1 MSAPAFPPTFETP
14 APRRFK
20 SDALPNSPWH
30 KIAAIAVIS
39 GLLTV
44 AHCVR
49 ADGAHWTSN
58 GPPAGIVAIAAA
70 PSDPKI
76 VYAGSTGADGGKG
89 VFKSSDGGRNWIAV
103 NYGITNKRIN
113 AVAVNP
119 HNSKIVYAGYEGE
132 GFYKTT
138 DGGEHWATIN
148 RTPLHHGTSIA
159 IDRFDSS
166 IVYLGTDSGM
176 FKSFDGGRTVAP
188 LKNGQSEVGTVVNI
202 VIDPRDNHT
211 LYVSK
216 FHDTEENSGIWKS
229 KDAGATWT
237 AANTGLSGGP
247 LRQMG
252 KDRHIDSARLT
263 FALAIDP
270 RDSKTLYTGT
280 LGAGVF
286 KTVDVGEHW
295 TRATSG
301 INTGMPFGNN
311 VYSLAIDPGNS
322 NIVFAGTA
330 GGGIYRTVDAGQHWT
345 ADSAGLPPQSDRG
358 QMTSI
363 IWALTTSGSA
373 RAICAG
379 NYGAADGNGVYEK
392 RLP

>member
-1 MSAPAFPPTFETP
+1 
-14 APRRFK
+14 
-20 SDALPNSPWH
+20 LPKLLSY
-30 KIAAIAVIS
+30 KIAAIAAIAC
-39 GLLTV
+39 LFAV
-44 AHCVR
+44 ARFAR
-49 ADGAHWTSN
+49 ADDARWASN
-58 GPPAGIVAIAAA
+58 GPPAGIDTIAVA
-70 PSDPKI
+70 PSDPQVI
-76 VYAGSTGADGGKG
+76 YAGSTGADGGKG
-89 VFKSSDGGRNWIAV
+89 IFKSSDGGRNWIAI

-113 AVAVNP
+113 AIAVNP

-148 RTPLHHGTSIA
+148 STPLHHGTSIA

-166 IVYLGTDSGM
+166 IVYLGTDSGL
-176 FKSFDGGRTVAP
+176 FKSFDGGRTVAR
-188 LKNGQSEVGTVVNI
+188 LKNGQSQIGTVVNI

-216 FHDTEENSGIWKS
+216 FHDTEENSGIWNS

-237 AANTGLSGGP
+237 AVNTGLSGGP

-252 KDRHIDSARLT
+252 KDRQIDSARLT

-286 KTVDVGEHW
+286 KTTDGGEHW
-295 TRATSG
+295 TRATDG

-311 VYSLAIDPGNS
+311 VYSLAINPLDS
-322 NIVFAGTA
+322 RRIYAGTA
-330 GGGIYRTVDAGQHWT
+330 GGGIYKTIDAGKRWI
-345 ADSAGLPPQSDRG
+345 ADSDGLPPQNEHG
-358 QMTSI
+358 KMTGI
-363 IWALTTSGSA
+363 VWALIATHNHN
-373 RAICAG
+373 AIYAG
-379 NYGAADGNGVYEK
+379 IYGNPDSNADGVYQTTM
-392 RLP
+392 R

>member
-1 MSAPAFPPTFETP
+1 M
-14 APRRFK
+14 
-20 SDALPNSPWH
+20 PNSPWH

-44 AHCVR
+44 ARCVR

-280 LGAGVF
+280 LALESSRLSMSANIGLAPPAASIPGC
-286 KTVDVGEHW
+286 HS
-295 TRATSG
+295 ATTSTAWRS
-301 INTGMPFGNN
+301 I
-311 VYSLAIDPGNS
+311 LAIRISSLPAPQAAGFIEQSMPD
-322 NIVFAGTA
+322 NI
-330 GGGIYRTVDAGQHWT
+330 
-345 ADSAGLPPQSDRG
+345 GLP
-358 QMTSI
+358 T
-363 IWALTTSGSA
+363 A
-373 RAICAG
+373 RVFRRKAIA
-379 NYGAADGNGVYEK
+379 V
-392 RLP
+392 R